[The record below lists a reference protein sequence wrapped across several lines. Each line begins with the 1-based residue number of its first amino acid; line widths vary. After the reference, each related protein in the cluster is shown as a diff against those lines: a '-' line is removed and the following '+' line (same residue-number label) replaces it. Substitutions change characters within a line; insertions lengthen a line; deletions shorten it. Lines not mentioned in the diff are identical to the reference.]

1 MVEGSGVDLEEY
13 KFQKRKTHGPIKVLM
28 ASRLL
33 KDKGVREFV
42 KLQEKYK
49 KNIISISVLA

>member
-1 MVEGSGVDLEEY
+1 
-13 KFQKRKTHGPIKVLM
+13 M

-33 KDKGVREFV
+33 KDKGVKSFV

-49 KNIISISVLA
+49 KNTISRSILVTGLSIMKALDI